1 MLVVMPRTL
10 FSGGLVFDGTG
21 SRPSR
26 ADLVVEDGEVV
37 DVGTDL
43 DGDVNVDVTGCT
55 LTPGLIDAHVHLTLS
70 GSLDVRTLIQQPWS
84 YRYFQIPA
92 SALATLTCG
101 ITTVRDAGGA
111 DAGVREAIDDG
122 LFPGPRMQISIV
134 MISQT
139 GGHGDG
145 WWPSGHETFLFPVTP
160 GAPSGLA
167 DGRDEMRRKTRE
179 LIRAGADVLKVAT
192 SGGVLSFGD
201 EPRHA
206 QFSPDELAVLVTEAH
221 AAGRAVMAHAQS
233 TVGIRNAV
241 DAGVRSIEH
250 GIYLDDDTI
259 AAMLERDV
267 WLVPTLL
274 AVDGVLARAEELP
287 ERLVEK
293 ARAVREAHRESVRR
307 AVAAGVRIA
316 MGTDCPVSP
325 HGTNLTELALMV
337 EAGMPPESAM
347 AAATSSAADLL
358 RRPDLGRL
366 RPGSR
371 ADVVV
376 VRGGIDDLGT
386 LRERVEQVWMDGH
399 RVS

>member
-1 MLVVMPRTL
+1 M
-10 FSGGLVFDGTG
+10 FDGTG

-26 ADLVVEDGEVV
+26 ADLVLEGDHVV
-37 DVGTDL
+37 DVGSDL
-43 DGDVNVDVTGCT
+43 DGDHHVDVTGCT
-55 LTPGLIDAHVHLTLS
+55 LTPGFIDTHVHLGLS
-70 GSLDVRTLIQQPWS
+70 GSLDIRTRVQQPWS
-84 YRYFQIPA
+84 YRYFEVPA
-92 SALATLTCG
+92 SALATLACG

-111 DAGVREAIDDG
+111 DAGIRAAAADG
-122 LFPGPRMQISIV
+122 LFPGPRMQISIT
-134 MISQT
+134 MIYQT

-145 WWPSGHETFLFPVTP
+145 WWPSGDQTSLFPTTT
-160 GAPSGLA
+160 GAPSGLV
-167 DGRDEMRRKTRE
+167 DGPDEMRRKVRE

-201 EPRHA
+201 EPHHA
-206 QFSPDELAVLVTEAH
+206 QFGPDELAVLVAEAH
-221 AAGRAVMAHAQS
+221 AAGRPVMAHAQS
-233 TVGIRNAV
+233 TAGIRNAV

-259 AAMLERDV
+259 AAMLERGT

-274 AVDGVLARAEELP
+274 AVDGVLARGDELP
-287 ERLVEK
+287 GRMMDK
-293 ARAVREAHRESVRR
+293 ARAVREAHRDSVRR

-325 HGTNLTELALMV
+325 HGTNLTELALLV
-337 EAGMPPESAM
+337 EAGLPPERAL

-358 RRPDLGRL
+358 GRPDLGRL

-376 VRGGIDDLGT
+376 VRGGIDDVST
-386 LRERVEQVWMDGH
+386 LRRRVEHVWMDGR
-399 RVS
+399 RVI